1 MRTHD
6 KKQLPRQISPHR
18 IKLTQK
24 EREGEIMRLVKQHPQ
39 KQLKKKR
46 KRCGEWITNG
56 WKPTLGE
63 KKKGGQEKEQKKKES
78 NA

>member
-39 KQLKKKR
+39 KQV
-46 KRCGEWITNG
+46 
-56 WKPTLGE
+56 
-63 KKKGGQEKEQKKKES
+63 KKKGKDVENG
-78 NA
+78 